1 MKYLK
6 FFETE
11 ASRQAYGMP
20 NDMVS
25 YVQETDLVYTSEL
38 YKVASVT
45 MTMTT
50 TNGYIPVYGGGVSN
64 QSTSTRSSIDKI
76 TINGET
82 VDTHKLSLEW
92 IFSSDATNTC
102 LRGEQEKTADGH
114 DLYSSGLL
122 FNGKRCWF
130 DFENGIVR
138 LEEDNSQAIY
148 VSDGTSSWGIPAGEY
163 PLYCEYVNIYGIQV
177 YLMNGSSKVT
187 FSVGMGYDHTVR
199 PIVPSENWFQ
209 PNEYVIEL
217 YSKDKNV
224 KFDFAQNTPQTDSN
238 YSHSNYTIT
247 KNVKYIGRLYGGSI
261 INELTYE
268 GTIAEFEAIE
278 KVAKWNVYYTSPR
291 YGDYKSVT
299 VVHCTDGDL
308 SV

>member
-6 FFETE
+6 AFSTE
-11 ASRQAYGMP
+11 NERQNYQVK
-20 NDMVS
+20 NDMIS
-25 YVQETDLVYTSEL
+25 YVEETDLVYTSEL

-50 TNGYIPVYGGGVSN
+50 TNGYIPVYGGGVSR

-82 VDTHKLSLEW
+82 VDINKLSLEY
-92 IFSSDATNTC
+92 IFNSDNINTC

-114 DLYSSGLL
+114 DLYSSTI
-122 FNGKRCWF
+122 FNGNRRCWF

-148 VSDGTSSWGIPAGEY
+148 VSDGTRWDIPAGEY
-163 PLYCEYVNIYGIQV
+163 PLYWEYANTYGIQV
-177 YLMNGSSKVT
+177 YLMNGSSKFT
-187 FSVGMGYDHTVR
+187 FSVGMGYEHTVN
-199 PIVPSENWFQ
+199 PIVLAENQFQ

-224 KFDFAQNTPQTDSN
+224 KFDFAQNTPQTN
-238 YSHSNYTIT
+238 AYYSHSNYTIT
-247 KNVKYIGRLYGGSI
+247 KNVKYIGKLIGNSTI
-261 INELTYE
+261 QELTYE